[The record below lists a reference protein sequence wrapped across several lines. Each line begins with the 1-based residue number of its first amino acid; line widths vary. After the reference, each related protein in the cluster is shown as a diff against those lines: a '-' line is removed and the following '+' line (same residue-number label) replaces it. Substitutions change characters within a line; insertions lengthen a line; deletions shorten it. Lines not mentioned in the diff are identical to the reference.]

1 PRVHFQWWKRPSG
14 VAAVCLG
21 LLCVLLLAGIIGL
34 SVYYK
39 LQTSSNTLTIERD
52 QLQKER
58 DDLMRKFS
66 NLKQTCPEGWRK
78 FESSWYFLSTVIK
91 PWDESR
97 QDCLERGADLVVINS
112 DKEQEFLNNLNQYF
126 WIGLNDSV
134 TEGTWKWVDGTP
146 LNTTRYWGS
155 RQPNGGG
162 GENCV
167 LFLFSSSDQGKLHD
181 YPCSDVSSWICEK

>member
-1 PRVHFQWWKRPSG
+1 VIDCSLCYRMASSTRAPKSRSKRPSG

-58 DDLMRKFS
+58 DDLMRKIS
-66 NLKQTCPEGWRK
+66 NWYLLFTVKK
-78 FESSWYFLSTVIK
+78 SWE
-91 PWDESR
+91 ESR
-97 QDCLERGADLVVINS
+97 QDCLERGADLVIVNS
-112 DKEQEFLNNLNQYF
+112 DEEQGFLNNLNKGF

-155 RQPNGGG
+155 GQPNGGG
-162 GENCV
+162 VENCV
-167 LFLFSSSDQGKLHD
+167 LFLHSSSDQGKWHD
-181 YPCSDVSSWICEK
+181 YPCSDVRSWICEK